1 MNDNTMVAEVAAPYA
16 KALMSI
22 AQDNN
27 SAEQVGQEVA
37 GLLGALESSDE
48 LNQFLGNPLIAPEA
62 KKGVLKQ
69 ITEGNVNQF
78 VLNFLML
85 LVDRNR
91 VMYLESILRQYQAL
105 LRELNQ
111 TILADVTTATELS
124 DEQKE
129 AIKSRVISMTG
140 ASNVELSVEID
151 PSLIGGLI
159 IQVGS
164 QVIDA
169 SLRGQLRRIGMQ
181 LSTAA

>member
-1 MNDNTMVAEVAAPYA
+1 
-16 KALMSI
+16 
-22 AQDNN
+22 
-27 SAEQVGQEVA
+27 
-37 GLLGALESSDE
+37 
-48 LNQFLGNPLIAPEA
+48 
-62 KKGVLKQ
+62 
-69 ITEGNVNQF
+69 
-78 VLNFLML
+78 ML